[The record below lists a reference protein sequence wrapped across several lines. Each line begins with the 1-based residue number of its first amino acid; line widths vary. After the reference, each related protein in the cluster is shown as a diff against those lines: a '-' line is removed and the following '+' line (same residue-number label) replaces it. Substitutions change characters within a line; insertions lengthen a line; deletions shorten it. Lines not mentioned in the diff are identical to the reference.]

1 MDNDNLQTQQP
12 DVQQTQQQP
21 EPQQQAQ
28 AQQPTI
34 NNATDLHN
42 FLNQFQQQQQQE
54 PAQQQQKQ
62 QQQQQQQQNPAQQ
75 QNNGADQTEPHVA
88 TQQDKDANAFAEMR
102 VQNKAMSDMLKKIA
116 DATGIQYTDQN
127 DMLAKLNSDALTK
140 LAEKQ
145 GLPVEILQRME
156 TLERNSQL
164 YLQQQNESRLRAGFV
179 NLKQDYG
186 LSDEEMM
193 NFAKQ
198 LDDDK
203 VDLSKVDLVAEYRNR
218 NFEAIVQKRIDAAV
232 AAALSKDQQAQAQST
247 QPTAQGAAQQAGAK
261 TEQITTVAGLR
272 SWLASQ
278 R

>member
-1 MDNDNLQTQQP
+1 MDNENLQNQQQT
-12 DVQQTQQQP
+12 DVQQ
-21 EPQQQAQ
+21 PQQQSDAAQQSQQ

-42 FLNQFQQQQQQE
+42 FLNQYQQQQQDAKQQA
-54 PAQQQQKQ
+54 PAQQQSQ
-62 QQQQQQQQNPAQQ
+62 QQSDS
-75 QNNGADQTEPHVA
+75 GADSQDQTEPHVA

-102 VQNKAMSDMLKKIA
+102 VQNKAMADMLKKIA

-145 GLPVEILQRME
+145 GVPVEILQRME

-164 YLQQQNESRLRAGFV
+164 YLQQQTEARLRVGFA
-179 NLKQDYG
+179 NIKQEYN
-186 LSDEEMM
+186 LSDDEMM
-193 NFAKQ
+193 AFAKQ
-198 LDDDK
+198 LDDDN
-203 VDLSKVDLVAEYRNR
+203 VDLSKVDLKAEYQNR

-247 QPTAQGAAQQAGAK
+247 QPTAQGAAQQATTK
-261 TEQITTVAGLR
+261 PEQINSVAALR

>member
-1 MDNDNLQTQQP
+1 MDNENLQNQQTDVQP
-12 DVQQTQQQP
+12 DAQQQS
-21 EPQQQAQ
+21 Q

-54 PAQQQQKQ
+54 PAQQQ

-145 GLPVEILQRME
+145 GVPVEILQRME

-247 QPTAQGAAQQAGAK
+247 QPTAQGAAQQTAAK

>member
-1 MDNDNLQTQQP
+1 MDNENLQNQQQT
-12 DVQQTQQQP
+12 DVQQ
-21 EPQQQAQ
+21 PQQQTDPAQQSQQ

-42 FLNQFQQQQQQE
+42 FLNQYQQQQQDAKQQAS
-54 PAQQQQKQ
+54 AQQQSQ
-62 QQQQQQQQNPAQQ
+62 QQSDS
-75 QNNGADQTEPHVA
+75 GANSQDQTEPHVA

-102 VQNKAMSDMLKKIA
+102 VQNKAMADMLKKIA

-145 GLPVEILQRME
+145 GVPVEILQRME

-164 YLQQQNESRLRAGFV
+164 YLQQQTEARLRVGFA
-179 NLKQDYG
+179 NIKQEYN
-186 LSDEEMM
+186 LSDDEMM
-193 NFAKQ
+193 AFAKQ
-198 LDDDK
+198 LDDAN
-203 VDLSKVDLVAEYRNR
+203 VDLSKIDLKAEYQNR

-247 QPTAQGAAQQAGAK
+247 QPTAQGAVQQATTK
-261 TEQITTVAGLR
+261 PEQINSVAALR

>member
-1 MDNDNLQTQQP
+1 MDNDNLQNQQP
-12 DVQQTQQQP
+12 DVQQTQQQS

-42 FLNQFQQQQQQE
+42 FLNQFQQQQQQQQE
-54 PAQQQQKQ
+54 PAQ
-62 QQQQQQQQNPAQQ
+62 QQQQQQQDPAQQ

-145 GLPVEILQRME
+145 GVPVEILQRME

-247 QPTAQGAAQQAGAK
+247 QPNAQGAAQQAAAK
-261 TEQITTVAGLR
+261 AEQITTVAGLR

>member
-1 MDNDNLQTQQP
+1 MENNLQNQQP
-12 DVQQTQQQP
+12 DVQQTQQQS

-42 FLNQFQQQQQQE
+42 FLNQFQQQQQE
-54 PAQQQQKQ
+54 PAQ
-62 QQQQQQQQNPAQQ
+62 QQQQQQQQQQEPAQQ
-75 QNNGADQTEPHVA
+75 QQQGADQAEPHVA

-145 GLPVEILQRME
+145 GVPVEILQRME

-247 QPTAQGAAQQAGAK
+247 QPTAQGAVQQAAK

>member
-1 MDNDNLQTQQP
+1 MDNENLQNQQP
-12 DVQQTQQQP
+12 DVQQTQQQS
-21 EPQQQAQ
+21 EPQQQVQ

-54 PAQQQQKQ
+54 PAQQQRQ
-62 QQQQQQQQNPAQQ
+62 QQQEPAQQ
-75 QNNGADQTEPHVA
+75 QQPGAGQTEPHVA

-127 DMLAKLNSDALTK
+127 DMLDKLNSDALTK

-145 GLPVEILQRME
+145 GVPVEILQRME

-164 YLQQQNESRLRAGFV
+164 YLQQQNESRLRAGFI

-193 NFAKQ
+193 TFAKQ

-247 QPTAQGAAQQAGAK
+247 QPTAQGAAQQAAAK

>member
-1 MDNDNLQTQQP
+1 MENNLQNQQP
-12 DVQQTQQQP
+12 DVQQTQQQTDV
-21 EPQQQAQ
+21 QQQAQ

-54 PAQQQQKQ
+54 PAQQQQQ
-62 QQQQQQQQNPAQQ
+62 QQQQQQDPAQQ

-145 GLPVEILQRME
+145 GVPVEILQRME

-247 QPTAQGAAQQAGAK
+247 QPTAQGAVQQAAAK

>member
-1 MDNDNLQTQQP
+1 MDNENLQNQQT
-12 DVQQTQQQP
+12 DVQQTQQQTDA
-21 EPQQQAQ
+21 QQQAQ

-42 FLNQFQQQQQQE
+42 FLNQFQQQQQQQQE
-54 PAQQQQKQ
+54 PAQQQQQEPAQ
-62 QQQQQQQQNPAQQ
+62 QQQQ
-75 QNNGADQTEPHVA
+75 GADQTEPHVA
-88 TQQDKDANAFAEMR
+88 TQHDKDANAFAEMR

-145 GLPVEILQRME
+145 GVPVEILQRME

-247 QPTAQGAAQQAGAK
+247 QPTAQGAVQQAAAK

>member
-1 MDNDNLQTQQP
+1 MENNLQNQQP

-42 FLNQFQQQQQQE
+42 FLNQFQQQQPQE
-54 PAQQQQKQ
+54 PA
-62 QQQQQQQQNPAQQ
+62 QQQQQQQQNPAQQDPAQQ

-145 GLPVEILQRME
+145 GVPVEILQRME

-247 QPTAQGAAQQAGAK
+247 QPNAQGAAQQTAAK

>member
-1 MDNDNLQTQQP
+1 MENNLQNQQP
-12 DVQQTQQQP
+12 DVRQTQQQS

-42 FLNQFQQQQQQE
+42 FLNQFQQQQQQPQE
-54 PAQQQQKQ
+54 PAQQQQQEPVQQKQ
-62 QQQQQQQQNPAQQ
+62 Q
-75 QNNGADQTEPHVA
+75 GADQTEPHVA

-145 GLPVEILQRME
+145 GVPVEILQRME

-247 QPTAQGAAQQAGAK
+247 QPTAQGAVQQAAAK

>member
-42 FLNQFQQQQQQE
+42 FLNQFQQQQQQQE
-54 PAQQQQKQ
+54 PAQQ

-145 GLPVEILQRME
+145 GVPVEILQRME

-247 QPTAQGAAQQAGAK
+247 QPNAQGATQQTAAK

>member
-1 MDNDNLQTQQP
+1 MENNLQNQQP
-12 DVQQTQQQP
+12 DVQQTQQQS

-42 FLNQFQQQQQQE
+42 FLNQFQQQQQQQQQQE
-54 PAQQQQKQ
+54 PAQQQQQQQEPAQ
-62 QQQQQQQQNPAQQ
+62 QQQQ
-75 QNNGADQTEPHVA
+75 GADQTEPHVA

-145 GLPVEILQRME
+145 GVPVEILQRME

-247 QPTAQGAAQQAGAK
+247 QPTAQGAAQQAAK

>member
-12 DVQQTQQQP
+12 DVQQTQQQS

-42 FLNQFQQQQQQE
+42 FLNQFQQQQQQQQE
-54 PAQQQQKQ
+54 PAQ
-62 QQQQQQQQNPAQQ
+62 QQQQQQQQQQEPAQQ
-75 QNNGADQTEPHVA
+75 QQQGADQTEPHVA

-145 GLPVEILQRME
+145 GVPVEILQRME

-247 QPTAQGAAQQAGAK
+247 QPTAQGAVQQAAAK
-261 TEQITTVAGLR
+261 PEQITTVAGLR

>member
-1 MDNDNLQTQQP
+1 MENNLQNQQP
-12 DVQQTQQQP
+12 DVQQTQQQS

-34 NNATDLHN
+34 NHATDLHN

-54 PAQQQQKQ
+54 PAQQQQQ
-62 QQQQQQQQNPAQQ
+62 QQQQQQDPAQQ

-145 GLPVEILQRME
+145 GVPVEILQRME

-232 AAALSKDQQAQAQST
+232 AAALSKDQQAQTQST
-247 QPTAQGAAQQAGAK
+247 QPTAQGAAQQAAAK

>member
-1 MDNDNLQTQQP
+1 MDNENLQNQQT
-12 DVQQTQQQP
+12 DVQQTQQQTDA
-21 EPQQQAQ
+21 QQQAQ

-54 PAQQQQKQ
+54 PAQQQQQ
-62 QQQQQQQQNPAQQ
+62 QQQQQQDPAQQ
-75 QNNGADQTEPHVA
+75 QNKGADQTEPHVA

-145 GLPVEILQRME
+145 GVPVEILQRME

-247 QPTAQGAAQQAGAK
+247 QPTAQGAVQQAAAK

>member
-1 MDNDNLQTQQP
+1 MENNLQNQQP
-12 DVQQTQQQP
+12 DVQQTQQQS

-54 PAQQQQKQ
+54 PAQQQQQ
-62 QQQQQQQQNPAQQ
+62 QQQQQQDTAQQ

-145 GLPVEILQRME
+145 GVPVEILQRME

-247 QPTAQGAAQQAGAK
+247 QPTAQGAVQQAAAK

>member
-1 MDNDNLQTQQP
+1 MENNLQNQQP

-42 FLNQFQQQQQQE
+42 FLNQFQQQQQQPQE
-54 PAQQQQKQ
+54 PAQQQ

-145 GLPVEILQRME
+145 GVPVEILQRME

-247 QPTAQGAAQQAGAK
+247 QPTAQGAAQQAAK